1 MQPIQL
7 YKQEV
12 KELTKLFRT
21 EWSDVRS
28 IAEQNNLSPS
38 NTFLLSYIEDE
49 TEIFLLFN
57 LKKGLYLY
65 EKIDNKIS
73 FEKVTIGTIEKDF
86 PQVSVLKDLEN
97 FDSW

>member
-12 KELTKLFRT
+12 KELTELFRT
-21 EWSDVRS
+21 QWSDVRS
-28 IAEQNNLSPS
+28 FAEQNNLSPT

-49 TEIFLLFN
+49 AEIFLLFN
-57 LKKGLYLY
+57 LEKGLYLY
-65 EKIDNKIS
+65 EKIDSKVS
-73 FEKVTIGTIEKDF
+73 FEKVTFSSVEKDF